1 MNYSVE
7 QIGDDTLAL
16 GGSIDFSTAPSALA
30 DVSARLAPGNITV
43 LDLAGVES
51 ANSAGLGLLIE
62 WKRLAL
68 MQGNELRITNMP
80 EKLSRLADICQVTD
94 QLSLSPES

>member
-30 DVSARLAPGNITV
+30 DVSARLASGHITV

-94 QLSLSPES
+94 QLSQSPKS